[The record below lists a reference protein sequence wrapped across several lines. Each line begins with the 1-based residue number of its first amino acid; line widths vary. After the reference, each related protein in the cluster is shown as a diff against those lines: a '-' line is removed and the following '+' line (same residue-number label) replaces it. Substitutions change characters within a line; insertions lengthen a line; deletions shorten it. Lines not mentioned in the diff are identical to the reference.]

1 MSRSFKFICVAL
13 VLLLCGGLTLTSAVF
28 ARPPAA
34 QQQEKKAAKDQQAPQ
49 TKPEE
54 GKKSEGPKPGEE
66 KTFAEV
72 IKDMEVKQGLFTFY
86 YKADE
91 NKLLL
96 EILPSQ
102 LDKMFLFAGTTEQA
116 VGERGL
122 YSSQQ
127 GDSFPFVFH
136 RLGKSV
142 QWVQKN
148 TSFTAAPGTPAARFT
163 ERSFPDAILARPRSS
178 PSLTRNGIAF

>member
-1 MSRSFKFICVAL
+1 MNGLIPSLRRETTMSRRFKFICVAL
-13 VLLLCGGLTLTSAVF
+13 VLLRCGGLPLATEVS

-34 QQQEKKAAKDQQAPQ
+34 QQEEKKAAKDQPAPQ

-54 GKKSEGPKPGEE
+54 AKKSEGPQPGED

-102 LDKMFLFAGTTEQA
+102 LDKGVLFAGTTEQA
-116 VGERGL
+116 VRERGL

-127 GDSFPFVFH
+127 GDSFPCVFH
-136 RLGKSV
+136 RLGKTV
-142 QWVQKN
+142 QWVA
-148 TSFTAAPGTPAARFT
+148 THTTF
-163 ERSFPDAILARPRSS
+163 
-178 PSLTRNGIAF
+178 